1 MNKQNQSTGKGR
13 RKKKVT
19 KNLQVDKGASKSQ
32 RLFTSILFLAD
43 HESEGEKNRLQREV
57 MGEGSGGMVW
67 QYEYEWATDWIH
79 TYSYNPYYNLL
90 F

>member
-43 HESEGEKNRLQREV
+43 HESEGEKNAYKER
-57 MGEGSGGMVW
+57 
-67 QYEYEWATDWIH
+67 
-79 TYSYNPYYNLL
+79 
-90 F
+90 